1 MIRSDNLLSRQLFQT
16 KMPHQLNNTMK
27 GLLAI
32 RAKAAG
38 PGLSLSVGNIL
49 ILSLA
54 RSPILPPINV
64 KRPDRSV
71 DPRAQDAVA
80 RFGIDELLGPG
91 RMFRSVEEAIRA
103 LRGETQAEDASAL
116 GRPHNAQ

>member
-38 PGLSLSVGNIL
+38 LGLSLSVGNIL

-64 KRPDRSV
+64 KRSDRSV
-71 DPRAQDAVA
+71 
-80 RFGIDELLGPG
+80 E
-91 RMFRSVEEAIRA
+91 
-103 LRGETQAEDASAL
+103 
-116 GRPHNAQ
+116 